1 MTASEIRAQLHR
13 LHWEML
19 EAESAGLGACAA
31 YMRDLQNEISEC
43 RAALVGASVIELAVA
58 RAERAGPLVG

>member
-19 EAESAGLGACAA
+19 EAESAGLTGCES
-31 YMRDLQNEISEC
+31 YMRDLREEISEC

-58 RAERAGPLVG
+58 RAERDGPLVG